1 MSTFTLTQEQY
12 EALIAYAQA
21 GAAGDS
27 VFVLDAFLRDIEK
40 ANNVTRY
47 LVWIQWQE
55 QDQPLPPTTNF
66 PAVWPPQSR
75 YRLELLSRPISKA
88 DVDEVLR
95 LRARKP
101 TTVLLTKDPG
111 ATIGWTKL
119 ADFFTQ

>member
-27 VFVLDAFLRDIEK
+27 IAVLDAFLRDIEK
-40 ANNVTRY
+40 ANNVVRS

-66 PAVWPPQSR
+66 PAVWPPQLR
-75 YRLELLSRPISKA
+75 YRLELLSRPVNKA
-88 DVDEVLR
+88 DVEEVLR

-101 TTVLLTKDPG
+101 VTVLLTKDPA

-119 ADFFTQ
+119 EDFFTQ